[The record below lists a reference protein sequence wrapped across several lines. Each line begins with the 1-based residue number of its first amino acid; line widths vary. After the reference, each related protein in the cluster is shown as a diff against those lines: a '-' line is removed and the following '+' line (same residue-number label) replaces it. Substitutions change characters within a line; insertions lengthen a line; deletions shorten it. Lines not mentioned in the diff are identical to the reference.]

1 MVSRRE
7 FVERLSIGVVGAVP
21 LMAGAC
27 AKFQYVGGGLENG
40 RLVVSLAEFGA
51 GPFAL
56 VDAPNLPMPI
66 YLYRHADGEFTA
78 VLTRCMH
85 RGCQVDPAGGH
96 LVCPCHG
103 SEYDNAGGVLKGP
116 TQHPLIRFPVEARDG
131 NLYIALTPLEA
142 ERQP

>member
-7 FVERLSIGVVGAVP
+7 FVERLSISVVGAVP

-131 NLYIALTPLEA
+131 YLYIALTPLEA

>member
-7 FVERLSIGVVGAVP
+7 FVERLSISVVGAVP

-116 TQHPLIRFPVEARDG
+116 TLHPLIRFPVEARDG
-131 NLYIALTPLEA
+131 NLYIALTPLET
-142 ERQP
+142 ERQS

>member
-7 FVERLSIGVVGAVP
+7 FVERLSMGVLGAVP
-21 LMAGAC
+21 IAAGAC
-27 AKFQYVGGGLENG
+27 ARFQYVGGGLENG
-40 RLVVSLAEFGA
+40 RLVVTLDEFGA

-85 RGCQVDPAGGH
+85 RGCQVDPVGGH

-103 SEYDNAGGVLKGP
+103 SEYDNAGAVLKGP

-131 NLYIALTPLEA
+131 NLYIALTPVA
-142 ERQP
+142 ELQP

>member
-1 MVSRRE
+1 MTSRRE
-7 FVERLSIGVVGAVP
+7 FVEHLSVGA
-21 LMAGAC
+21 AGALPLVAVAC
-27 AKFQYVGGGLENG
+27 ARFHYVDSGLENG

-66 YLYRHADGEFTA
+66 YLYQHADGRFTA

-85 RGCQVDPAGGH
+85 RGCQVEPAGGH

-103 SEYDNAGGVLKGP
+103 SEYDNAGGILKGP
-116 TQHPLIRFPVEARDG
+116 TLSPLIRFPVEIQEGR
-131 NLYIALTPLEA
+131 LYIALMPA
-142 ERQP
+142 EEVRP